1 MQEKEQCEATATL
14 WVHGKLP
21 FGPEYKILLRLYLF
35 VPKVE
40 IHEVY

>member
-1 MQEKEQCEATATL
+1 MQEKEQCEATL

-21 FGPEYKILLRLYLF
+21 YGPEYKILLRLYLF